1 MPRQFRQY
9 LTCGILAY
17 GFARAR
23 CGDCHQER
31 LVAFSCKGRGVCPSC
46 TNRRMA
52 EVAAHL
58 RDRVIPRVPV
68 RQWVLSVP
76 KRLRP
81 ALARDPDLAGAVLR
95 ILLRVIDR
103 ALRDTTGAPLP
114 AEARLGAVSFLHR
127 FGSALNPHPHFHLA
141 VTDGLFTKEPDDAL
155 TFHPARWLDADTARS
170 VTPLVQGRIL
180 RLYVRRGLLTRDEAD
195 DMLRWRGTGGFSLN
209 GSVRVAAHD
218 RAGLER
224 LLRYC
229 ARPPFALHRLQHA
242 TPNRPLSS
250 PDARLVYHLPRSAR
264 DGRTALRLAPLELLD
279 RLARL
284 IPPPRLHRHRYHG
297 VFAPNAGWRKQVVRY
312 GREDAEDAD
321 DSDLPPV
328 AGTVPCPHTT
338 DRSPSAARARSRWA
352 QLLARVYEIDPLRCP
367 SCHGEMRIVAFL
379 TDPPVVHQ
387 ILEHLDLP
395 VRAPLLAPA
404 RGPPQHELLAVDP
417 PSPFDLHASAPAERD
432 PFDQSLPGDDGTWS
446 A

>member
-1 MPRQFRQY
+1 M
-9 LTCGILAY
+9 LAY

-81 ALARDPDLAGAVLR
+81 TLARDPDLAGAVLR
-95 ILLRVIDR
+95 ILLRVIHR
-103 ALRDTTGAPLP
+103 ALQDTAGVPLP
-114 AEARLGAVSFLHR
+114 DEARLGAVSFLHR
-127 FGSALNPHPHFHLA
+127 FGSTLNPDPHFHLA
-141 VTDGLFTKEPDDAL
+141 VTDGLFARGHDDAL

-170 VTPLVQGRIL
+170 LTPLVQGRIL
-180 RLYVRRGLLTRDEAD
+180 RLYVRRGLLTRSEAD
-195 DMLRWRGTGGFSLN
+195 DMLRWRGTGGFSLD

-229 ARPPFALHRLQHA
+229 ARPPFALHRLRHA
-242 TPNRPLSS
+242 TPGRPLSS
-250 PDARLVYHLPRSAR
+250 PDARLVYHLPRPAR

-297 VFAPNAGWRKQVVRY
+297 AFAPNAAWRKQVVRY
-312 GREDAEDAD
+312 ERDDTEDTDA
-321 DSDLPPV
+321 SDLAPV
-328 AGTVPCPHTT
+328 GGTDPCSHTT
-338 DRSPSAARARSRWA
+338 DRSPSAARARSR
-352 QLLARVYEIDPLRCP
+352 
-367 SCHGEMRIVAFL
+367 
-379 TDPPVVHQ
+379 
-387 ILEHLDLP
+387 
-395 VRAPLLAPA
+395 
-404 RGPPQHELLAVDP
+404 
-417 PSPFDLHASAPAERD
+417 
-432 PFDQSLPGDDGTWS
+432 
-446 A
+446 